1 MPQELDA
8 AFDHAQALV
17 VRMQGLAERKIDA
30 APDELPALVDEH
42 TASMREI
49 EPAFVALA
57 RVLQQAGLSDRL
69 SVLAASVDPQVSG
82 RAIGLMSSL
91 QAAHFS
97 HAVSS
102 SVLKRKV
109 NLARAMA
116 LAAQGLD
123 QNVVTATLP
132 GASRFAGSIDRSRT
146 IGQA

>member
-1 MPQELDA
+1 MQQNLDA
-8 AFDHAQALV
+8 AFDHAQTLV
-17 VRMQGLAERKIDA
+17 VRMQGLADRKIDA
-30 APDELPALVDEH
+30 APDELPALVEQH
-42 TASMREI
+42 VASLREI
-49 EPAFVALA
+49 EPAFTALA

-69 SVLAASVDPQVSG
+69 SVLAASVDPQVSD
-82 RAIGLMSSL
+82 RAVRLMSSL
-91 QAAHFS
+91 EAAHFS

-123 QNVVTATLP
+123 QNLVTATLP
-132 GASRFAGSIDRSRT
+132 GASRFAGSVDRSRN